1 MSDNVTSFLVPFL
14 LGMLLCLMFKRKSV
28 EYFSFPST
36 PDDLESDRNCDESFN
51 FETAKSHAGRRQTR
65 MIPNI
70 PPRLFDASNRT
81 NRVSVFHDELSGSE
95 PRTFHS
101 DRQQSFNE
109 QSFNEPAFNE
119 QSFHSDHEPAF
130 NEPPFNEPPFN
141 EQSFF
146 SEHEPFYPMTSDGR
160 SMGYV
165 QQNILQVLD
174 DSYPINQN
182 IAISELPVERQ
193 EMVFLPNMNSRL
205 ASRQDMYDP
214 RQVGGFGDPMR
225 RYIHSTVGNPQYFY
239 DDLDSETS
247 FFTRNNIESEWFGSS
262 SRRLEPPSKTNR
274 NLSEMSLDSFIERTN
289 NHRANMQSSMM
300 SKRNAEL
307 MQLRKFPIYRGDQI
321 PKF

>member
-101 DRQQSFNE
+101 DRQQAFS
-109 QSFNEPAFNE
+109 EPAFNE
-119 QSFHSDHEPAF
+119 QSFHSDHEQSF
-130 NEPPFNEPPFN
+130 HSDH